1 MIIYIYIYMIIPMI
15 RSIYIYNF
23 LIYHHNIPMRISHIH
38 GIFGEM
44 ELSMEVYILEI
55 FMGRMGI
62 LW

>member
-1 MIIYIYIYMIIPMI
+1 
-15 RSIYIYNF
+15 
-23 LIYHHNIPMRISHIH
+23 MRISHIH